1 MCKCLA
7 LLASIGSVVLTAP
20 ARAET
25 TTSVQITGTE
35 VENFC
40 YFDGTAFS
48 PGASICDSLYEG
60 RVLTCQPKGNKLPV
74 PPGQP
79 AGTATLNSTVAGW
92 TGAEDPRC
100 ARK

>member
-1 MCKCLA
+1 MRNCLT
-7 LLASIGSVVLTAP
+7 LLASTGLVVLIMP

-40 YFDGTAFS
+40 YFDGAAFS

-79 AGTATLNSTVAGW
+79 ASTATLNSTVAGW